1 MQEKSDFH
9 QKMSLRILF
18 SPRVRSFRQANFSGT
33 RHSSNLSNL
42 FIYGHVYTKTFDKN
56 SRKMAIKLGMRLEVD
71 SNIIHTCA
79 QKFPP
84 PGVFLGKTALNSE
97 TNLRFSFLI

>member
-71 SNIIHTCA
+71 SNVLYTRVP
-79 QKFPP
+79 KSFPP
-84 PGVFLGKTALNSE
+84 PVYFSE
-97 TNLRFSFLI
+97 KLR